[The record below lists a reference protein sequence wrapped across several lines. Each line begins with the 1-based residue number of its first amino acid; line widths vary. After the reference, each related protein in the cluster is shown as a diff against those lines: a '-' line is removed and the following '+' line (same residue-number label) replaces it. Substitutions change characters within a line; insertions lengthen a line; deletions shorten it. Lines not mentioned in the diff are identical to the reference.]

1 MDWRATQ
8 YEVCSGIEAELA
20 KSSEYL
26 EFVVAELQQ
35 EGKLWK
41 VFVYLTQDTRS
52 GLDETLEGSAAWWA
66 GPPKGGADVL
76 SVNAETE
83 QINLRLENCPPPARG
98 GRVRIYPPRYLEAL
112 LNCWKV
118 DKRTENSLNWLDEIE
133 TSNSF
138 DSTAVLSPL
147 HFSHW
152 LRKRQLLA
160 FRLPGWRAGFLWGP
174 PGTGKTTTL
183 GAVLAQYLVQFPSF
197 RFLFRSPRNVPV
209 DLALFGVEP

>member
-8 YEVCSGIEAELA
+8 YDVCSGIEAELA

-83 QINLRLENCPPPARG
+83 QINLRFATCPPPARG
-98 GRVRIYPPRYLEAL
+98 GRVRIYPPRYPEAL
-112 LNCWKV
+112 LGCWKV
-118 DKRTENSLNWLDEIE
+118 DNRAENSLSWLDEIE
-133 TSNSF
+133 RSNSF
-138 DSTAVLSPL
+138 DSTAVLNPAS
-147 HFSHW
+147 FSHW
-152 LRKRQLLA
+152 LRKRQSLA
-160 FRLPGWRAGFLWGP
+160 FRLPGWRVGFLWGP

-183 GAVLAQYLVQFPSF
+183 GAALAQCLEAIAQPSV
-197 RFLFRSPRNVPV
+197 RRS
-209 DLALFGVEP
+209 